1 MIKVVIADDENK
13 PRKAVVN
20 MGNWNDL
27 GLVYAEVTNGTE
39 LVEYVAKYRP
49 EIVVTDLRMPGISG
63 VELLQALRDYDEQIQ
78 VIVISGYDEFEY
90 MKQAI
95 VTKVVDYLMKPFS
108 KEQLNSA
115 LSKAINEVE
124 SLRQRRLQTELAIQY
139 YKEEAMTQL
148 SEGRAF
154 NMDNFRELTGIPL
167 REELFYQVTMLR
179 IANFTYL
186 SKRFGSDHKLLS
198 FEVTNVLNKLIE
210 KRGIVFQSGGEDYEC
225 GMLLY
230 RNSIDLD
237 YTKTL
242 LEEIVA
248 QLRTSLNI
256 GVFIGAGECYYGVS
270 QIGDSY
276 QEALLALKRSSF
288 RQGGGIGLYRELN
301 ITSLTD
307 TLLSDQGKKIDL
319 LGVAVLN
326 GNMGYIREWIK
337 SCYTEIAAL
346 PMIQITSMTDLL
358 MRIWRELEQL
368 VGSEYIDIVDRPR
381 LLKKAQE
388 IEQQLQVELELTA
401 LRELCFSFISEVELI
416 TKRKQSYQDWEQG
429 VIYDIRAY
437 IENHF
442 NEKVSLQDLADRF
455 YISRESISRLYKK
468 IFGTNLFN
476 HIIQLKIDQAKLMLM
491 DERHVKVREIVD
503 MLGFTD
509 ESHFSKTFKKYTG
522 QSPSAYRNKYTNF
535 SI

>member
-13 PRKAVVN
+13 PRKAIAN
-20 MGNWNDL
+20 MGSWNDL

-39 LVEYVAKYRP
+39 LVEYVAKHHP

-63 VELLQALRDYDEQIQ
+63 GELLQALRNYDEQIQ

-115 LSKAINEVE
+115 LSKAINELE
-124 SLRQRRLQTELAIQY
+124 SLRQRRLQTELAVQY
-139 YKEEAMTQL
+139 YKEEVMTQL

-154 NMDNFRELTGIPL
+154 NLDNFREWTGIPL

-186 SKRFGSDHKLLS
+186 SKQFSDRKLLS
-198 FEVTNVLNKLIE
+198 SEVTSVLNKILE
-210 KRGIVFQSGGEDYEC
+210 KRGIVFQSGGEEYEC

-230 RNSIDLD
+230 MNSMDMD
-237 YTKTL
+237 RTEAL

-256 GVFIGAGECYYGVS
+256 GVFIGVGECYYGVS
-270 QIGDSY
+270 LIGDSY

-288 RQGGGIGLYRELN
+288 RQDGGIGLYRELN
-301 ITSLTD
+301 ILTD

-319 LGVAVLN
+319 LGLAVLN
-326 GNMGYIREWIK
+326 GNMGYIREWIN
-337 SCYTEIAAL
+337 SCYTEITAL

-358 MRIWRELEQL
+358 MRIWRELELL
-368 VGSEYIDIVDRPR
+368 VGSEYIDLIDRPR

-388 IEQQLQVELELTA
+388 IEQQLHVELELTA
-401 LRELCFSFISEVELI
+401 LRELCLAFISEVELI
-416 TKRKQSYQDWEQG
+416 MKKKQSYQDWEQG
-429 VIYDIRAY
+429 VIYDIRLY
-437 IENHF
+437 VENHF

-476 HIIQLKIDQAKLMLM
+476 HIIQLKVDQAKLMLV
-491 DERHVKVREIVD
+491 DERRVKVREIVD
-503 MLGFTD
+503 RLGFTD

-522 QSPSAYRNKYTNF
+522 QSPSAYRNEYTNF